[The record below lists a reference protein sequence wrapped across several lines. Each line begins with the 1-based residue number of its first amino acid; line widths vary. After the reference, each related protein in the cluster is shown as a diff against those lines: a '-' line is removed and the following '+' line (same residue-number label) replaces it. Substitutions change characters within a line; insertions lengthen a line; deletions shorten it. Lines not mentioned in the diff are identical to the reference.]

1 LQVPS
6 FSPNASIALTVA
18 MAQRTA
24 QSSLRGDLRE
34 LLLAV
39 NCAASANG
47 ELANTRLEMV
57 VPYVAILF
65 QRSSSQFSLGVLD
78 STYWPPNDRTRQ
90 TKAR

>member
-1 LQVPS
+1 
-6 FSPNASIALTVA
+6 

-65 QRSSSQFSLGVLD
+65 QRGSSQFSLGVLD
-78 STYWPPNDRTRQ
+78 STYCHRTTERG
-90 TKAR
+90 KRRHAS